1 MATRSRITASKIQRK
16 PNTGGAVEGKLASS
30 KSASRRGRAAVSTIQ
45 HPPQQK
51 VMVMQGGGAVGA
63 FHLGVYQA
71 LHEGDK
77 EPDWVIGTSIG
88 AINAA
93 LIAGN
98 QPHHRL
104 ARLRAFWERMHS
116 RQAVHGGFAMWPS
129 MSALVH
135 AQHRLGVVTQGIPDF
150 FKPHWPAWF
159 NARQSLG
166 IEKAAYYDT
175 QPLRDTLAELV
186 DFDYLSRSPI
196 RITVGAVNART
207 GQMRYFDSRD
217 ERLGVDHIMA
227 SGALAPAFGAVRIEG
242 DPYWDGG
249 LYSNTPVEVV
259 LDDKPRRDSLI
270 FACRLWEPHGDEP
283 QSIWDVQGR
292 LKDIQFASRA
302 ESHIKRQRQLHRLR
316 HVIQELAQMVPDSA
330 HARELGAW
338 GCKTVM
344 HVVSLM
350 APHLPG
356 EDQTKDIDFTP
367 RGVRLRSEAG
377 LHLGRKALAEMP
389 WEVEVDPLDGVC
401 VHRVELEPTP

>member
-1 MATRSRITASKIQRK
+1 MATRANTPSRQPRDSSQTVAAKVARTRVEM
-16 PNTGGAVEGKLASS
+16 PNTNC
-30 KSASRRGRAAVSTIQ
+30 
-45 HPPQQK
+45 PPQQT

-71 LHEGDK
+71 LHEGGK

-104 ARLRAFWERMHS
+104 ARLREFWARMQS
-116 RQAVHGGFAMWPS
+116 RQAGQGVFALWPS
-129 MSALVH
+129 LAGL
-135 AQHRLGVVTQGIPDF
+135 AQWQHNLGVVGQGIPDF
-150 FKPHWPAWF
+150 FKPNLPAWF
-159 NARQSLG
+159 NPRQALG
-166 IEKAAYYDT
+166 IEQAAYYDT
-175 QPLRDTLAELV
+175 QPLRDTLGELV
-186 DFDYLSRSPI
+186 DFEYLARSPM

-207 GQMRYFDSRD
+207 GQMRYFDSRH

-227 SGALAPAFGAVRIEG
+227 SGALAPAFGAVRIDG

-249 LYSNTPVEVV
+249 LYSNTPIEVV
-259 LDDKPRRDSLI
+259 LDDKPRCDSLI

-302 ESHIKRQRQLHRLR
+302 ESHIERQRQLHRLR
-316 HVIQELAQMVPDSA
+316 HIIRDLARQVPDSA

-338 GCKTVM
+338 GCNTVM

-356 EDQTKDIDFTP
+356 EDQSKDIDFTP
-367 RGVRLRSEAG
+367 RGVHLRSDAG
-377 LHLGRKALAEMP
+377 LKLGRQALAEKP
-389 WEVEVDPLDGVC
+389 WEAPHDPLEGVC
-401 VHRVELEPTP
+401 LHRLHLDAAVAAPADLA

>member
-1 MATRSRITASKIQRK
+1 
-16 PNTGGAVEGKLASS
+16 
-30 KSASRRGRAAVSTIQ
+30 
-45 HPPQQK
+45 
-51 VMVMQGGGAVGA
+51 MQGGGAVGA

-71 LHEGDK
+71 LHEGGK

-98 QPHHRL
+98 HPQHRL
-104 ARLRAFWERMHS
+104 ARLRAFWERMQS
-116 RQAVHGGFAMWPS
+116 RQVSHSAFALWPS
-129 MSALVH
+129 MAGL
-135 AQHRLGVVTQGIPDF
+135 AQLQHNLGVVGQGIPDF
-150 FKPHWPAWF
+150 FKPNLPAWF
-159 NARQSLG
+159 NSRQPLG

-186 DFDYLSRSPI
+186 DFDFLARSPM

-207 GQMRYFDSRD
+207 GQMRYFDSRH
-217 ERLGVDHIMA
+217 ERLSVDHIMA
-227 SGALAPAFGAVRIEG
+227 SGALAPAFGAVRIDG

-249 LYSNTPVEVV
+249 LYSNTPIEVV
-259 LDDKPRRDSLI
+259 LDDKPRCDSLI

-283 QSIWDVQGR
+283 QSLWDVQGR

-302 ESHIKRQRQLHRLR
+302 ESHIERQRQLHRLR
-316 HVIQELAQMVPDSA
+316 HIIRDLARQVPDSA

-338 GCKTVM
+338 GCNTVM

-356 EDQTKDIDFTP
+356 EDQTKDIDFTA
-367 RGVRLRSEAG
+367 RGVHLRADAG
-377 LHLGRKALAEMP
+377 LKLGRQALAEKS
-389 WEVEVDPLDGVC
+389 WETPHDPMEGVC
-401 VHRVELEPTP
+401 VHRVHLDPAAASGQRG

>member
-1 MATRSRITASKIQRK
+1 MAIRARTPSRNIRASVRTVAEKVTPSK
-16 PNTGGAVEGKLASS
+16 AGAPNA
-30 KSASRRGRAAVSTIQ
+30 IC
-45 HPPQQK
+45 PPQQT

-71 LHEGDK
+71 LHEGGK

-98 QPHHRL
+98 HPQHRL
-104 ARLRAFWERMHS
+104 SRLRAFWDRMQS
-116 RQAVHGGFAMWPS
+116 RQNSHSTFALWPS
-129 MSALVH
+129 LPGL
-135 AQHRLGVVTQGIPDF
+135 AQWQHSVGVVGRGIPAF
-150 FKPHWPAWF
+150 FKPHLPAWF
-159 NARQSLG
+159 NPRQALG

-175 QPLRDTLAELV
+175 QPLRDTLGELV
-186 DFDYLSRSPI
+186 DFDLLARSPM

-207 GQMRYFDSRD
+207 GQMRYFDSRH
-217 ERLGVDHIMA
+217 ERLSVDHIMA
-227 SGALAPAFGAVRIEG
+227 SGALAPAFGAVRIDG

-249 LYSNTPVEVV
+249 LYSNTPIEVV
-259 LDDKPRRDSLI
+259 LDDKPRCDSLI

-283 QSIWDVQGR
+283 QSLWDVQGR

-302 ESHIKRQRQLHRLR
+302 ESHIERQRQLHRLR
-316 HVIQELAQMVPDSA
+316 HIIRDLAKAVPDSA

-338 GCKTVM
+338 GCSTVM
-344 HVVSLM
+344 HIVSLM

-367 RGVRLRSEAG
+367 RGVHLRSDAG
-377 LHLGRKALAEMP
+377 LKLGRQALAERS
-389 WEVEVDPLDGVC
+389 WETPHDPLEGVC
-401 VHRVELEPTP
+401 VHRIQLDPANQVSGGDCD

>member
-1 MATRSRITASKIQRK
+1 MHTSHVACTSRALHMPKLPTASRPRSLTTQ
-16 PNTGGAVEGKLASS
+16 
-30 KSASRRGRAAVSTIQ
+30 SASHAPRQT
-45 HPPQQK
+45 

-71 LHEGDK
+71 LHEGGK

-88 AINAA
+88 AINAV

-98 QPHHRL
+98 QPHQRL
-104 ARLRAFWERMHS
+104 QRLRAFWERVQSQQGPHHALS
-116 RQAVHGGFAMWPS
+116 AWPS
-129 MSALVH
+129 MAGV
-135 AQHRLGVVTQGIPDF
+135 AQLQHNLSVVTQGIPAF
-150 FKPHWPAWF
+150 FKPYLPAWF
-159 NARQSLG
+159 NPRQPLG
-166 IEKAAYYDT
+166 IEKAAFYDM

-186 DFDYLSRSPI
+186 DFDLLARSPV

-207 GQMRYFDSRD
+207 GQTRYFDSRR
-217 ERLGVDHIMA
+217 EHITADHILA

-249 LYSNTPVEVV
+249 LYSNTPIEVV
-259 LDDKPRRDSLI
+259 LDDKPRLDSLI

-302 ESHIKRQRQLHRLR
+302 ESHIERQRQLHRLR
-316 HVIQELAQMVPDSA
+316 HIIRDLAQQLPDSP
-330 HARELGAW
+330 HARELAAW
-338 GCKTVM
+338 GCNTVM

-356 EDQTKDIDFTP
+356 EDQAKDIDFTP
-367 RGVRLRSEAG
+367 RGVNLRSAAG
-377 LHLGRKALAEMP
+377 LQLGRRALAEKP
-389 WEVEVDPLDGVC
+389 WLCELDPLEGVC
-401 VHRVELEPTP
+401 MHPMR